1 MMKRIISFPANKSK
15 FVLELLQQISYVK
28 VEADE
33 KPSKAKTAAKRV
45 RQPALTAAQKKKN
58 TEQLLE
64 DLRDSF
70 EQVRKHEAGYNT
82 CRPAREVLAEM

>member
-1 MMKRIISFPANKSK
+1 MKRIISFPANKSK
-15 FVLELLQQISYVK
+15 FILELLKQISYVK
-28 VEADE
+28 VEAAE
-33 KPSKAKTAAKRV
+33 KPSKVKTAAKQV

-70 EQVRKHEAGYNT
+70 NEIELIEAGKKQ
-82 CRPAREVLAEM
+82 CRSADEFLASL